1 MQSCGNGQTDS
12 ADHKSHMAYRLANG
26 SCPVTHP
33 NLYPEV
39 SLITSATSDSSTDTD
54 PLPLFLASMM

>member
-12 ADHKSHMAYRLANG
+12 ADHKWHMAYRLANG

-39 SLITSATSDSSTDTD
+39 SLINYGKNGS
-54 PLPLFLASMM
+54 